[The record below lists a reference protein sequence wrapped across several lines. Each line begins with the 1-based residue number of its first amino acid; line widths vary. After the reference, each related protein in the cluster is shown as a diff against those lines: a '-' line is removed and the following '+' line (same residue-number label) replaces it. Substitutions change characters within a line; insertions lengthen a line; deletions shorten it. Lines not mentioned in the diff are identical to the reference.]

1 MKKLI
6 VVSLIVLVLLVGGSP
21 VFAQEQEGTTETE
34 AGAEASGL
42 RLFTIPLERVWAHSR
57 GYVVEYRRSGN
68 RMARAYLPIE
78 WFAWGEANRGEV
90 ISLPLASSLPSMSV
104 FFRDGELDFVR
115 LYVHRSPS
123 HPSWGSVP
131 QHMNID
137 RNFENVDTIE
147 LQF

>member
-6 VVSLIVLVLLVGGSP
+6 VVSAIVLILLAGGSL
-21 VFAQEQEGTTETE
+21 VFAQEQEGATESE
-34 AGAEASGL
+34 AEASGL
-42 RLFTIPLERVWAHSR
+42 RLFTVPLERVWAHSR

-68 RMARAYLPIE
+68 RIARAYLPIE

-90 ISLPLASSLPSMSV
+90 ISLPPGSSMPSMSV
-104 FFRDGELDFVR
+104 FFRDGELSFVR

-131 QHMNID
+131 QHLNID
-137 RNFENVDTIE
+137 RNFENVETIE
-147 LQF
+147 LEF

>member
-1 MKKLI
+1 MKRLI
-6 VVSLIVLVLLVGGSP
+6 VVFTIALVLLVGGSP
-21 VFAQEQEGTTETE
+21 VFAQEQEGTTE
-34 AGAEASGL
+34 AEASGL
-42 RLFTIPLERVWAHSR
+42 RLFTVPLERVWAHSR

-90 ISLPLASSLPSMSV
+90 ISLPPGSSMPSMSV
-104 FFRDGELDFVR
+104 FFRDGELSFVR

-131 QHMNID
+131 QHLNID
-137 RNFENVDTIE
+137 RNFENIETIE